1 MNRQRSPFF
10 HLSFVLAAT
19 LAASAP
25 GCDAGTR
32 PPSRDGA
39 VDSGGAS
46 MCIPGMAGFRCA
58 GNEAIECLS
67 DGSDGSRTNC
77 VDTGR
82 ICAHGI
88 GCTTCRPNEFS
99 CADNNVLRC
108 NATGS
113 GTEPFA
119 TCDAAMGQMCNSVVG
134 ACTSPCDDAAASN
147 SYIGC
152 EYFPV
157 TTLNSQV
164 EADFNPAVVI
174 SNPQSQQTTVT
185 VTGPAG
191 FNQTRM
197 IAAGAVETVELPW
210 VATLKGTT
218 GMEASALVPGGAYR
232 VVSTL
237 PVTVYQFN
245 PLEYRIARDC
255 VGETVLDEGFG
266 DGQCFSF
273 SNDASLLLPTHV
285 MTGNYIALSRPSMQ
299 TQITRD
305 GIFGPETAT
314 IGSPGFVTI
323 VGVSPTAV
331 TVNVSYRGRVGGGS
345 GVTAGGPGTMGTYT
359 LNQGDVLQ
367 LVGEL
372 PTTCSVGDSDS
383 VGTTRVD
390 YCTVPADYDLTGTE
404 IRATGPVEVI
414 SGHNCAFVP
423 YNRWACD
430 HLEEA
435 MFPLETWG
443 TESIISASQPL
454 RSEPNLVRIISGS
467 DGNSITFD
475 PTPPGVSGMTLN
487 RGQIMEFESSESFRV
502 SGTGPIM
509 IAQHL
514 VGQDYAGIS
523 TGGDMGEGDPAIS
536 LGIPTEQFRTQY
548 SFLAPSTYTTSYVN
562 VTAPTGSNV
571 NLDGAPVTG
580 FAPVGGTG
588 FSVARVRISGGQ
600 HNITGDAAF
609 GIVVYGFGSYTSYMY
624 PGGLDFE
631 EINPLI

>member
-1 MNRQRSPFF
+1 MTRQRSSILF
-10 HLSFVLAAT
+10 LLVL
-19 LAASAP
+19 LACAL

-32 PPSRDGA
+32 PPGRDGA
-39 VDSGGAS
+39 VDGAGPS
-46 MCIPGMAGFRCA
+46 MCIPGTAGFRCE
-58 GNEAIECLS
+58 GNEAIECLA
-67 DGSDGSRTNC
+67 DGSDGTRTNC
-77 VDTGR
+77 VTLGQV
-82 ICAHGI
+82 CSPGL
-88 GCTTCRPNEFS
+88 GCTVCQPNAFS
-99 CADNNVLRC
+99 CAGNDVVRC
-108 NATGS
+108 NAAGT

-164 EADFNPAVVI
+164 QPDFTPAVVI
-174 SNPQSQQTTVT
+174 SNPQSEQVTVT

-191 FNQTRM
+191 FNQMRL

-210 VATLKGTT
+210 VDALKGTI
-218 GMEASALVPGGAYR
+218 GEEASVLVVGGAYR

-245 PLEYRIARDC
+245 PLEYRISRDC
-255 VGETVLDEGFG
+255 VGEGPLDPGFD

-273 SNDASLLLPTHV
+273 TNDASLLLPTHV
-285 MTGNYIALSRPSMQ
+285 MTGNYIAMSRRAMLNEI
-299 TQITRD
+299 TQM
-305 GIFGPETAT
+305 GIFGPMTST
-314 IGSPGFVTI
+314 IGAPGFITI
-323 VGVSPTAV
+323 VGVSPTPV
-331 TVNVSYRGRVGGGS
+331 TVTVSYRGRVSGGP
-345 GVTAGGPGTMGTYT
+345 GVTAGGSGTMAMYT

-372 PTTCSVGDSDS
+372 PTSCTVGATDM
-383 VGTTRVD
+383 VMTTRVD
-390 YCTVPADYDLTGTE
+390 YCTVSDDFDLTGTE

-414 SGHNCAFVP
+414 SGHNCTFVP

-435 MFPLETWG
+435 MFPLQTWG
-443 TESIISASQPL
+443 TESIISATQPI
-454 RSEPNLVRIISGS
+454 RSEPNVIRIMSGT
-467 DGNSITFD
+467 DGNSISFD
-475 PTPPGVSGMTLN
+475 PAPPGVSATTLN
-487 RGQIMEFESSESFRV
+487 RGETMEFESSESFRV

-523 TGGDMGEGDPAIS
+523 TAGEMGEGDPAMS

-548 SFLAPSTYTTSYVN
+548 SFLAPTTYTTSYVN
-562 VTAPTGSNV
+562 VTAPAGATIT
-571 NLDGAPVTG
+571 LDGSPVTG
-580 FAPVGGTG
+580 FSPVGGTG
-588 FSVARVRISGGQ
+588 FSVARIRIEGGQ
-600 HNITGDAAF
+600 HNITGDRPF

-631 EINPLI
+631 DINPLI